1 MKKLLCILI
10 FSLSHT
16 AYSGECKSVQFPF
29 SQAQTKQ
36 DVANI
41 LIHSN
46 QDDIDQYLF
55 FELTTNAESK
65 LSPLFFDYLIKK
77 EQDKMKRGFYK
88 TLEWASK
95 DDEGVKRALKLSEIC
110 TLYQKVN

>member
-1 MKKLLCILI
+1 MKKILCILMLS
-10 FSLSHT
+10 FSHT
-16 AYSGECKSVQFPF
+16 VFSSECKSVQFPF
-29 SQAQTKQ
+29 SQAQSKQ

-41 LIHSN
+41 LINSN

-55 FELTTNAESK
+55 FELTTSPESK
-65 LSPLFFDYLIKK
+65 LSPIFFDFLIKK

>member
-1 MKKLLCILI
+1 MKKIIPVLLILFSKSI
-10 FSLSHT
+10 F
-16 AYSGECKSVQFPF
+16 AGECKAVQFPF
-29 SQAQTKQ
+29 LHTQTKQ
-36 DVANI
+36 DVANV
-41 LIHSN
+41 LVNSN

-55 FELTTNAESK
+55 HELTTNPESK
-65 LSPLFFDYLIKK
+65 LSPVFFDFLIKK

-110 TLYQKVN
+110 SLYQKVN